1 MHGVIPSLRFA
12 ELPEAVS
19 FYVDKLGFEVLRD
32 TADQGNV
39 ALAYGSA
46 RVMLEAAG
54 EFYSPEYNA
63 AIAER
68 LGGRSADALYL
79 EAPELDAFYERLR
92 TAGVTIVDPL
102 AERPWG
108 QSEFTVADH
117 VGNWL
122 TFWAA
127 AAGS

>member
-12 ELPEAVS
+12 DLAEAAS
-19 FYVDKLGFEVLRD
+19 FYVDTLGFEVLRD
-32 TADQGNV
+32 TVDQGNV
-39 ALAYGSA
+39 ALGYGGA
-46 RVMLEAAG
+46 RVMLETADD
-54 EFYSPEYNA
+54 FYSEEYNA

-68 LGGRSADALYL
+68 LGARSADALYL
-79 EAPELDAFYERLR
+79 EAPDLDAYYERLR
-92 TAGVTIVDPL
+92 AAGVTIVDPL

-127 AAGS
+127 ARSS